1 MKKLIVCFLVFAVA
15 TVGFGQTDTKPVTQ
29 SKDKTVTSDEK
40 KKSATQARPSTASK
54 RKKPTTPP
62 STYVNGKAL
71 LEEKGF
77 KFGYTPMNCTIFRS
91 FYIKNVGT
99 DTLDIVKVKPG

>member
-1 MKKLIVCFLVFAVA
+1 MKKLIVCFLVLAVA
-15 TVGFGQTDTKPVTQ
+15 TVGFSQTNTKPVTQ

-40 KKSATQARPSTASK
+40 KSSTQARPSTATD

-62 STYVNGKAL
+62 SPYVNGKAL
-71 LEEKGF
+71 LKEKEF
-77 KFGYTPMNCTIFRS
+77 KFGYTPMDCTIFRS

-99 DTLDIVKVKPG
+99 DTLDIVQVKPG

>member
-1 MKKLIVCFLVFAVA
+1 MKKLIVCFLVFTVA
-15 TVGFGQTDTKPVTQ
+15 AVGFGQTDKKPVTQ
-29 SKDKTVTSDEK
+29 SKDKTVTADEK
-40 KKSATQARPSTASK
+40 KSSTQARPSTSPK
-54 RKKPTTPP
+54 KKPTEPP
-62 STYVNGKAL
+62 SPYVNGRAL

>member
-1 MKKLIVCFLVFAVA
+1 
-15 TVGFGQTDTKPVTQ
+15 
-29 SKDKTVTSDEK
+29 
-40 KKSATQARPSTASK
+40 
-54 RKKPTTPP
+54 
-62 STYVNGKAL
+62 VNGKAL
-71 LEEKGF
+71 MEEEGF

>member
-1 MKKLIVCFLVFAVA
+1 MKRLIVCFLVFAVA
-15 TVGFGQTDTKPVTQ
+15 TVGFSQIDVKPVTQ
-29 SKDKTVTSDEK
+29 SKDKTVTSDDEK
-40 KKSATQARPSTASK
+40 KRGTQARPSTVSK
-54 RKKPTTPP
+54 KKKPTVPP

-91 FYIKNVGT
+91 FYIKNIGT